1 MSSLYPSVDIYTSQL
16 RTLEEYRNGHPDESA
31 PRFVLAYHYVTTG
44 YDEAAASQLEKVVSL
59 NPKDELS
66 RNLLLS
72 LDPEADVPK
81 PEVVEPPKPEVR
93 IQKAQLVGQWTAQ
106 RGGDQFV
113 MDLQENGDF
122 TWTYKP
128 SKGDESKV
136 TGVWAVDEES
146 VIALDMGDDN
156 VMLAQLN
163 LTGGNLGFY
172 MLGDTKGA
180 EPLKFKK

>member
-16 RTLEEYRNGHPDESA
+16 RTLEEYRNVHPDESA
-31 PRFVLAYHYVTTG
+31 PRFVLAYHYISTG
-44 YDEAAASQLEKVVSL
+44 YDEAAASQLEKIVKL

-72 LDPEADVPK
+72 LDPDADIPK
-81 PEVVEPPKPEVR
+81 PDIPAPPKPEVP
-93 IQKAQLVGQWTAQ
+93 IQRAQLVGQWTAQ
-106 RGGDQFV
+106 RDGDQFV
-113 MDLQENGDF
+113 MNLQDNGDF

-128 SKGDESKV
+128 SNGDESKV
-136 TGVWAVDEES
+136 SGVWAVDEES
-146 VIALDMGDDN
+146 VIALDMGEDN

-163 LTGGNLGFY
+163 LTDGKLVFY

-180 EPLKFKK
+180 EPLKFNK